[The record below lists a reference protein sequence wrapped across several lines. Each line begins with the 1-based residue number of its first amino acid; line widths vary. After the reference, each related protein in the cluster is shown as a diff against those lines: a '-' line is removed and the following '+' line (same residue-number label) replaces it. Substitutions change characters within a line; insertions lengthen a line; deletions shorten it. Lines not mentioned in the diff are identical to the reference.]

1 MILTISQEYASGAPE
16 IGEQLARKL
25 GIRLYE
31 KEGLK
36 EEAEKS
42 GLYEDMKMFLTE
54 EYYDS
59 LLYAIAENYSCTQ
72 IGEIPFSQMRKIAG
86 RQPCI
91 ILGMGANCILRERKD
106 LVSIFLHSDKEKR
119 IQKVMEMCGLKAS
132 KAKKLIDQEDKRK
145 EKFYQYYMKGNWKSA
160 DEYHLTLDTGRLGI
174 EQTVDFILYYIQSMQ
189 SHI

>member
-16 IGEQLARKL
+16 IGEHLAKKL
-25 GIRLYE
+25 GIRLYD
-31 KEGLK
+31 KEGLR

-72 IGEIPFSQMRKIAG
+72 IGEIPFSQMKKIAG

-91 ILGMGANCILRERKD
+91 ILGMGANYILRDRTD
-106 LVSIFLHSDKEKR
+106 LVSVFLHSDKEKR
-119 IQKVMEMCGLKAS
+119 IQKVMEMCDLNAS
-132 KAKKLIDQEDKRK
+132 RAEKLIDKEDKRK

-174 EQTVDFILYYIQSMQ
+174 EQTLNFILYYIQSMQ

>member
-1 MILTISQEYASGAPE
+1 
-16 IGEQLARKL
+16 
-25 GIRLYE
+25 
-31 KEGLK
+31 
-36 EEAEKS
+36 
-42 GLYEDMKMFLTE
+42 MKMFLTE

-72 IGEIPFSQMRKIAG
+72 IGEIPFSQMKKIAG

-91 ILGMGANCILRERKD
+91 ILGMGANYILRDRKD
-106 LVSIFLHSDKEKR
+106 LVSVFLHSDKEKR
-119 IQKVMEMCGLKAS
+119 IQKVMEMCDLINAS
-132 KAKKLIDQEDKRK
+132 RAEKLIDKEDKRK

-174 EQTVDFILYYIQSMQ
+174 EQTLNFILYYIQSMQ

>member
-1 MILTISQEYASGAPE
+1 
-16 IGEQLARKL
+16 
-25 GIRLYE
+25 
-31 KEGLK
+31 
-36 EEAEKS
+36 
-42 GLYEDMKMFLTE
+42 MKMFLTE

-72 IGEIPFSQMRKIAG
+72 IGEIPFSQMKKIAG

-91 ILGMGANCILRERKD
+91 ILGMGANYILRDRTD
-106 LVSIFLHSDKEKR
+106 LVSVFLHSDKEKR
-119 IQKVMEMCGLKAS
+119 IQKVMEMCDLNAS
-132 KAKKLIDQEDKRK
+132 RAEKLIDKEDKRK

-174 EQTVDFILYYIQSMQ
+174 EQTLNFISYYIQSMQ

>member
-1 MILTISQEYASGAPE
+1 MVLTISQEYASGAPE
-16 IGEQLARKL
+16 IGEQLSKRL
-25 GIRLYE
+25 GIRLFE

-42 GLYEDMKMFLTE
+42 GMYEDMKMFLTE

-72 IGEIPFSQMRKIAG
+72 IGEIPFSQLRKIAA

-91 ILGMGANCILRERKD
+91 ILGMGANYILQDRED
-106 LVSIFLHSDKEKR
+106 LVSVFLHSEKEKR
-119 IQKVMEMCGLKAS
+119 IEKIMELYDIKAS
-132 KAKKLIDQEDKRK
+132 KAEKLIDKEDKRK

-160 DEYHLTLDTGRLGI
+160 DGYHLTLDTGRLGI
-174 EQTVDFILYYIQSMQ
+174 EKTVDFILYYIQSMQ